1 MNILFLT
8 AQLPYP
14 PASGGRRRE
23 YELVRRLGEKFEIH
37 LCSLTASP
45 KPDNIYAEHLK
56 PYCKGLSILKAAA
69 SPPCLARLSN
79 GNDYPFLMKKYY
91 SEEGVYE
98 ISFLLKDHSFDVV
111 HVEGYYLMQLLPS
124 ILNIPILLVEH
135 NIEYLLDLQRFL
147 LSASY
152 TSNDRFCLWQEY
164 YRTFLWERRAW
175 NLASKVVTLT
185 KEEETAVRRLE
196 PNIEVV
202 MIPNGIDHKLSI
214 SNTLELLSSNYNST
228 SNNGYSIKE
237 HDTTTLSK
245 IHDNSPSILF
255 VCNFAY
261 DPNVDAALYFSTEIF
276 PIILKQVP
284 NVRLFLVGNSPPTE
298 IRRLAFPKH
307 SHIEVTGYVDS
318 LDPFYEASTVVICPL
333 RIGGGVKVKLL
344 EAIRAG
350 KVIVTT
356 SVGAQGLN
364 LSGNRALCVSDKKL
378 EFAKIVIKFL
388 IDPEARYQQEKRALC
403 FSKTL
408 PSWDQVI
415 EEYVRCYNKMIPI
428 VAKS

>member
-45 KPDNIYAEHLK
+45 KTDNIYAEHLK
-56 PYCKGLSILKAAA
+56 PYCKSLSILKAAA
-69 SPPCLARLSN
+69 SPPCLARLN
-79 GNDYPFLMKKYY
+79 GNDYPFLVKKYY
-91 SEEGVYE
+91 SDEGVYE

-124 ILNIPILLVEH
+124 TLNIPILLVEH

-147 LSASY
+147 LSGSY

-175 NLASKVVTLT
+175 NLASKVVALT

-228 SNNGYSIKE
+228 SNNSHSIKE
-237 HDTTTLSK
+237 HNTTLSK
-245 IHDNSPSILF
+245 IHDNSPIILF

-307 SHIEVTGYVDS
+307 SHIKVTGYVDS
-318 LDPFYEASTVVICPL
+318 LDPFYEASTVVVCPL

-350 KVIVTT
+350 KAIVTT

-364 LSGNRALCVSDKKL
+364 LSDNRALCVSDKKL

-408 PSWDQVI
+408 PGWDQVI

>member
-45 KPDNIYAEHLK
+45 KTDNIYAEHLK
-56 PYCKGLSILKAAA
+56 PYCKSLSILKAAA
-69 SPPCLARLSN
+69 TPPCLARLSN
-79 GNDYPFLMKKYY
+79 GNDYPFLVKKYY

-124 ILNIPILLVEH
+124 TLNIPILLVEH

-147 LSASY
+147 LSGSY

-185 KEEETAVRRLE
+185 KEEETTVRRLE

-214 SNTLELLSSNYNST
+214 SNTLELLSSNY
-228 SNNGYSIKE
+228 
-237 HDTTTLSK
+237 
-245 IHDNSPSILF
+245 
-255 VCNFAY
+255 
-261 DPNVDAALYFSTEIF
+261 
-276 PIILKQVP
+276 
-284 NVRLFLVGNSPPTE
+284 
-298 IRRLAFPKH
+298 
-307 SHIEVTGYVDS
+307 
-318 LDPFYEASTVVICPL
+318 
-333 RIGGGVKVKLL
+333 
-344 EAIRAG
+344 
-350 KVIVTT
+350 
-356 SVGAQGLN
+356 
-364 LSGNRALCVSDKKL
+364 
-378 EFAKIVIKFL
+378 
-388 IDPEARYQQEKRALC
+388 
-403 FSKTL
+403 
-408 PSWDQVI
+408 
-415 EEYVRCYNKMIPI
+415 
-428 VAKS
+428 